1 MSTVCRVLVVVLFAV
16 PSFAQLVVTP
26 SSLQGWQLLPGD
38 GTGNL
43 PPPAVYLAPG
53 FETPPLGSGSLH
65 ITPGQDGNDNAQAR
79 HPGYAGTLLSNLTAL
94 SYSTFVE
101 VDGSGGQT
109 PYLILS
115 IDNTGDGVA
124 DASLFFEPAY
134 QTGAYPGDPVPN
146 QGALVTDTWQ
156 TWNALVGGW
165 WVGTGGPPLVTLANY
180 AAANPTATIVNSGT
194 GLGGVRIVTG
204 FGAGA
209 WDNFLG
215 AADNFT
221 IGVSGVN
228 TTYDFEPAAA
238 TVVTVTIPTP
248 DGWTFQ
254 VVDDDGGVPD
264 GITTGDISI
273 VTGPATPPMGDG
285 SIEFVLGTE
294 GEDGV
299 QARQIGYDGQFIRDL
314 AELTYSTYVQTPGSG
329 GQ

>member
-1 MSTVCRVLVVVLFAV
+1 MTGL
-16 PSFAQLVVTP
+16 
-26 SSLQGWQLLPGD
+26 D
-38 GTGNL
+38 GADT
-43 PPPAVYLAPG
+43 
-53 FETPPLGSGSLH
+53 
-65 ITPGQDGNDNAQAR
+65 AQAR
-79 HPGYAGTLLSNLTAL
+79 QPGYAGTLLSSLTAL

-101 VDGSGGQT
+101 VDGSGGQA

-115 IDNTGDGVA
+115 IDNTGDGTA
-124 DASLFFEPAY
+124 DANLFFEPVY

-209 WDNFLG
+209 WDAFLG
-215 AADNFT
+215 AADKFT

-228 TTYDFEPAAA
+228 TTSDFEPAAA
-238 TVVTVTIPTP
+238 SVVTVTIPTP

-254 VVDDDGGVPD
+254 VVDDEPD
-264 GITTGDISI
+264 GTTGTIDI
-273 VTGPATPPMGDG
+273 VPGPGTPPMGDG

-299 QARQIGYDGQFIRDL
+299 QARNNVNDGQLIWDMG
-314 AELTYSTYVQTPGSG
+314 ELTYSTYVQTPGSG
-329 GQ
+329 GQAPYIILDVDLNTTLPDFTGRPQFILDDNKPIKELIP